1 MRNLRKN
8 KESSKT
14 HLKHDLYDISKEY
27 ITIQRGIEEGE
38 VGMKRK
44 KFLAA
49 MISAAVLLSA
59 CQSIPRGGAED
70 MSEIVRESGK
80 GKTAEQDGDTLVWR
94 IACAGGFSEEEAGE
108 VCAGWQNEVNAVL
121 RDKGAGYSVRIEAF
135 GGESEGAEEAVQT
148 ADELENLKKSGAQ
161 TDLISLTPAMLYYPE
176 LKGYHLVYPA
186 CAGKGL
192 LMPLDE
198 LLKGEKG
205 GELREVIPSKDLE
218 RAKIDGTT
226 YGVSTVL
233 PVTGAA
239 LYSKEQMKKYDVTA
253 EELKGSV
260 FDKESLLMK
269 IRDLSGEA
277 PYGIHS
283 GDVRQ
288 ELGLWILEPTENV
301 ALNREGTFVN
311 VTETDEFKE
320 YLERLVDWNKKGLVE
335 VLGKPENNRQK
346 MKFVQAG

>member
-121 RDKGAGYSVRIEAF
+121 RDKGAGYSVR
-135 GGESEGAEEAVQT
+135 
-148 ADELENLKKSGAQ
+148 DRKS
-161 TDLISLTPAMLYYPE
+161 
-176 LKGYHLVYPA
+176 V
-186 CAGKGL
+186 
-192 LMPLDE
+192 
-198 LLKGEKG
+198 
-205 GELREVIPSKDLE
+205 V
-218 RAKIDGTT
+218 
-226 YGVSTVL
+226 
-233 PVTGAA
+233 
-239 LYSKEQMKKYDVTA
+239 
-253 EELKGSV
+253 
-260 FDKESLLMK
+260 
-269 IRDLSGEA
+269 
-277 PYGIHS
+277 
-283 GDVRQ
+283 
-288 ELGLWILEPTENV
+288 
-301 ALNREGTFVN
+301 
-311 VTETDEFKE
+311 
-320 YLERLVDWNKKGLVE
+320 
-335 VLGKPENNRQK
+335 
-346 MKFVQAG
+346 